1 MTADMTHD
9 VVVVGAGVAGSLIA
23 RRLTTEGLRVLVL
36 EAGPATPSTFEG
48 YLQHVQTFY
57 AASGKGAESAWPPA
71 IGAPQPDAR
80 DLRSDNGYFVQRGPL
95 KYGSTYTRAQGG
107 STLHWL
113 GVSLRMLPED
123 FELRSRYGRGRDWP
137 LRYQALEPWYRQA
150 EREIGVAA
158 DVADQTHHGI
168 EFADGY
174 DYPMRRIPPSYS
186 DIVLAAAVDGMSV
199 RLGEDEIRLKVRS
212 YPAARNSIPRDGY
225 RPVGAVDIRPDGL
238 GRDLYLGERC
248 AGNTSC
254 TPICPIQAKY
264 NAGKSLARANP
275 AYLTVLARAVASKL
289 HVDPVSGEVRGVEYQ
304 RYEDTSSPRHT
315 VHTAHGRIYVLAAHA
330 VENAKLMLASGL
342 GGASGMLGRN
352 LMDHPSIYGW
362 GLAKAPLG
370 PYRGPLSTSGIDD
383 MRGGA
388 FRARHAAFRVD
399 IGNDGWRP
407 TTGAPDTTVVD
418 AVQTRGL
425 YGADLRR
432 YLEST
437 LARQVR
443 FSLNAEQL
451 PSAANRVT
459 IDPRYLDAMGNPRP
473 VISYDIDDYTLAGMA
488 EATRVYREVFS
499 RAGIEDHTDPE
510 HSTWFPEVPYAG
522 GTMRYHGMGHF
533 AGTHGMGNDPESSVV
548 DVDQRSWEHRNLF
561 LVGAGSFPTMGTS
574 NPTLTMAAL
583 ALRTADRLIAEMGR
597 SSHRQQPYRR
607 EQGRSRDLSS
617 GGYTEDRPPEGLGDR
632 L

>member
-1 MTADMTHD
+1 MTADVTHD
-9 VVVVGAGVAGSLIA
+9 VVVVGAGVTGSLIA
-23 RRLTTEGLRVLVL
+23 QRLTTAGLRVLVL
-36 EAGPATPSTFEG
+36 EAGPATASTFDG
-48 YLQHVQTFY
+48 YTQHVRTFY
-57 AASGKGAESAWPPA
+57 AASGKGPESAWPPA
-71 IGAPQPDAR
+71 AGAPQPDTR
-80 DLRSDNGYFVQRGPL
+80 DLRSDDGYFVQCGPL
-95 KYGSTYTRAQGG
+95 KYGSTYTRFQGG

-137 LRYQALEPWYRQA
+137 LGYRALEPWYRQA
-150 EREIGVAA
+150 ERAIGVAA

-168 EFADGY
+168 EFAAGY

-186 DIVLAAAVDGMSV
+186 DTVLAAAVDGMLV
-199 RLGEDEIRLKVRS
+199 RLGEDEVSLTVRS
-212 YPAARNSIPRDGY
+212 YPAARNSVPREGY
-225 RPVGAVDIRPDGL
+225 RPVGAVDIRPEGKSLDP
-238 GRDLYLGERC
+238 YLGERC

-264 NAGKSLARANP
+264 NAGKSLAQADP
-275 AYLTVLARAVASKL
+275 AHLEVLAQAVASKL
-289 HVDPVSGEVRGVEYQ
+289 HVDPLSGEVRGVEYR
-304 RYEDTSSPRHT
+304 RYEDPSSPRHT
-315 VHTAHGRIYVLAAHA
+315 VHTARGRVYVLAAHA

-362 GLAKAPLG
+362 GLAKAHVG

-388 FRARHAAFRVD
+388 FRTRHAAFRVD
-399 IGNDGWRP
+399 IGNDGWRAS
-407 TTGAPDTTVVD
+407 TGAPDTTVVD

-432 YLEST
+432 YLGST
-437 LARQVR
+437 LSRQVR
-443 FSLNAEQL
+443 FSVNVEQL

-459 IDPRYLDAMGNPRP
+459 VDPRYLDALGTPRP

-499 RAGIEDHTDPE
+499 RAGIEDRTDPE
-510 HSTWFPEVPYAG
+510 KGTWFPEVRYAG
-522 GTMRYHGMGHF
+522 GAMRYHGMGHF
-533 AGTHGMGNDPESSVV
+533 AGTHVMGEHPGSSVV

-561 LVGAGSFPTMGTS
+561 LVGSGSFPTMGTS

-583 ALRTADRLIAEMGR
+583 ALRTADRLTAEL
-597 SSHRQQPYRR
+597 RR
-607 EQGRSRDLSS
+607 
-617 GGYTEDRPPEGLGDR
+617 
-632 L
+632 